1 MFEVDFYR
9 DKHGSQPVKEVL
21 IELRAKAKTS
31 KDARIQYHKILAYIR
46 SLQIYG
52 TRIGEP

>member
-9 DKHGSQPVKEVL
+9 DKHGSQSVKEVL